1 MARDDAYDPED
12 DVDVDMD
19 EDEEIRPRK
28 DKGKGKANGQV
39 SQPLMTGHLTA

>member
-12 DVDVDMD
+12 DVDMD

-39 SQPLMTGHLTA
+39 SRKTSLPH